1 MDFQLASLIS
11 IFLKKKSNR
20 DVNITINE
28 NSIIGDKKLDDA
40 IKHKVAD
47 SFVGNSKRVNRRDII
62 ETNAILDNIKQAGVK
77 TTSEQTEPDL
87 PKPETQAQDE
97 AKFFE
102 DINKET
108 QEAVKKFEE
117 ENKPTLSSKLEA
129 DSNGLQ

>member
-1 MDFQLASLIS
+1 MDFQLASSIS
-11 IFLKKKSNR
+11 VFLKKKSNC

-87 PKPETQAQDE
+87 PKPETQVQDE